1 VKWRYARRRDYGGE
15 NMNDGARSAQF
26 EAIPLELYT
35 TDERNRF
42 DSYDTICISE
52 GAHGNVW

>member
-1 VKWRYARRRDYGGE
+1 
-15 NMNDGARSAQF
+15 MNDGARSAQF

-42 DSYDTICISE
+42 DSYDTIRTSISE
-52 GAHGNVW
+52 GAQGILHGNVW